1 MSINEQQRRLVYD
14 GLESAFGDE
23 FANSLM
29 ELLPYQPAASLVTR
43 EDLHANTA
51 VTRGEMAELRSD
63 LKGEM
68 AELRAELKGE
78 MAELRAELKGEMAEL
93 RGEFRALE
101 ARVESKIEAG
111 VAQIQVSTQRMFMAA
126 LATNTIAVIAAL
138 AT

>member
-78 MAELRAELKGEMAEL
+78 MAELR
-93 RGEFRALE
+93 GEFRALE